1 MPVTRR
7 SKVVGA
13 PTAIVW
19 QTVADPNRLPAWWP
33 RAERVEG
40 VSGTGFTLVL
50 RSDRGAQVRA
60 DYRVGRRNRPRLVAW
75 TQDLEGTP
83 FAKLLRHAETTVTL
97 EPEGDAA
104 TRVEVRL
111 EQRLQGVSRFGGFL
125 VKRAARKQLDG
136 ALRALAELHTA
147 G

>member
-1 MPVTRR
+1 VPVTRR

-13 PTAIVW
+13 PPATVW

-40 VSGTGFTLVL
+40 VTGTGFTLVL

-97 EPEGDAA
+97 EPEGDTA

-125 VKRAARKQLDG
+125 VRRAARKQLDS
-136 ALRALAELHTA
+136 ALRALAELHA
-147 G
+147 AQ